1 MDSIETNPPT
11 NSIYLGSTRAQHELL
26 VAQSAVV
33 MRLGQL
39 LLKSG
44 ASAFRVKN
52 SMARLAQAVGLEEH
66 HSQVTFTEITTSAY
80 SKGNFRTEIAEQRV
94 MGISA
99 YRIDLLGDFVS
110 HLPEKISP
118 GKANEEL
125 DRIENLP
132 HLYTRWMLTLAS
144 AFACA
149 GFAFLNRGGW
159 IECGLVFLA
168 AGLGQFL
175 RATMMKRSI
184 NHIAIWFACGV
195 AAAGLYIGLVGLC
208 SAMGWMSVDH
218 MVGFISAI
226 LFLVPGFPLVT
237 GMLDL
242 ARMDFGAGL
251 ARLTYVALL
260 LVSASF
266 AVWLLVIAFDLPL
279 RAAPQLDIPHAG
291 LVALRVLASFV
302 AAYGF
307 AMLFS
312 AMPLSALWAGLIAA
326 IVNPARIMLT
336 EMGLA
341 PHLSVV
347 LAAFVAALLAEII
360 APVYKRRFSRIS
372 LSVPA
377 VVTMVPGVAFYTSM
391 ANFSNGDVSGA
402 LDSAVQVFMI
412 FMAIGVG
419 LVAARFLM
427 DRNWIYNRDIQN
439 LKNFKPTEHT
449 R

>member
-1 MDSIETNPPT
+1 MDSKDTNPPT
-11 NSIYLGSTRAQHELL
+11 NSIYLGSTRPQHELL

-44 ASAFRVKN
+44 ASAFRVKT

-99 YRIDLLGDFVS
+99 YRIDLLGEFVS
-110 HLPEKISP
+110 NLPEKISP

-125 DRIENLP
+125 DRIENMP
-132 HLYTRWMLTLAS
+132 HLYQRWMLTLAS

-149 GFAFLNRGGW
+149 GFAFLNKGGL
-159 IECGLVFLA
+159 IECSIVFFA
-168 AGLGQFL
+168 AGLGQFIRSTL
-175 RATMMKRSI
+175 MKRSI

-195 AAAGLYIGLVGLC
+195 AAAGLYIGVVSFC
-208 SAMGWMSVDH
+208 SALGWMSIDH

-242 ARMDFGAGL
+242 ARFDFGAGL

-260 LVSASF
+260 LVAASF
-266 AVWLLVIAFDLPL
+266 AVWLLVITFNLPL
-279 RAAPQLDIPHAG
+279 RAAPDLG
-291 LVALRVLASFV
+291 LSYPMLVLFRVLSSFI

-312 AMPLSALWAGLIAA
+312 ANPLSASWAGLIAA
-326 IVNPARIMLT
+326 IVNPARLT
-336 EMGLA
+336 LAGLGMA
-341 PHLSVV
+341 PHLAVA
-347 LAAFVAALLAEII
+347 LAAFVAALLAEAI
-360 APVYKRRFSRIS
+360 APLHRRRFSRIS

-377 VVTMVPGVAFYTSM
+377 VVTMVPGVPFYTAM
-391 ANFSNGDVSGA
+391 ANFSNGDVNGA
-402 LDSAVQVFMI
+402 LGSAVQVFMI
-412 FMAIGVG
+412 FMAIGMG

-427 DRNWIYNRDIQN
+427 DRNWLYNRDIQN
-439 LKNFKPTEHT
+439 LKTYHPTSHT